1 MSERKGIRKKFRT
14 EVIFI
19 ANGNFHF
26 GYSKDL
32 SPDDIFIETSEIYP
46 VGTELLIDFYLPG
59 APHKFKLKGR
69 VMRIVE
75 KPTNSEK
82 RGMGIEFVNTSEFQK
97 KLIRNFVERDSY
109 QI

>member
-32 SPDDIFIETSEIYP
+32 SENDIFIETTEIYP
-46 VGTELLIDFYLPG
+46 IGTELLIDFYLPG
-59 APHKFKLKGR
+59 APQKFKLKGR
-69 VMRIVE
+69 VMRVVE
-75 KPTNSEK
+75 KPGNGGK
-82 RGMGIEFVNTSEFQK
+82 KGMGIEFINTSDFQK
-97 KLIRNFVERDSY
+97 NLLHNFVERDNY

>member
-1 MSERKGIRKKFRT
+1 MERKGIRKKFRT

-32 SPDDIFIETSEIYP
+32 SINDIFVETSEVYP

-59 APHKFKLKGR
+59 APQKFKLKGK
-69 VMRIVE
+69 VMRVVE

-82 RGMGIEFVNTSEFQK
+82 IGMGIEFVNTSEFQK
-97 KLIRNFVERDSY
+97 NLLRKFVENIY
-109 QI
+109 QV

>member
-32 SPDDIFIETSEIYP
+32 SPDDIFIETTEIYP
-46 VGTELLIDFYLPG
+46 VGTELLLDFYLHG

>member
-1 MSERKGIRKKFRT
+1 MNMRKGRRKKFRT

-32 SPDDIFIETSEIYP
+32 SPDDIFIETTEIYP
-46 VGTELLIDFYLPG
+46 VGTELYIDFYLPG
-59 APHKFKLKGR
+59 APHKFKLKGK

-82 RGMGIEFVNTSEFQK
+82 KGMGIEFLDTSEFQK
-97 KLIRNFVERDSY
+97 NLLRSFVERDAY
-109 QI
+109 QT